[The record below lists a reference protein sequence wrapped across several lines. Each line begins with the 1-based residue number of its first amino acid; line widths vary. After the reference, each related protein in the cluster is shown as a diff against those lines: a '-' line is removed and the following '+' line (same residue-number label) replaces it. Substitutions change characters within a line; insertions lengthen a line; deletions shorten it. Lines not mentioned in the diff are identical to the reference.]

1 MARWQRDQ
9 YERAFLT
16 FARAITVGIAY
27 VATSPIPG
35 LTSSFIAIFTS
46 LLPFDICVASAQP
59 PIRWRDW
66 KRFFEVVRPRVIAT
80 VGTLLKGIAVGAAS
94 GIFTLLGLPP
104 VVGAVLTSGLAY
116 IWALGTRHVISAYV
130 AILAGL
136 AVFERLA
143 DLEGVQTVRIVQEI
157 VTVIVLSGGGT
168 LLGLMAG
175 WFVGFVT
182 GMVTRAFLSRPYRS
196 LRSHAYEL
204 PLEMR
209 PFNEVIHVGDK
220 SLVVTA
226 VVEEGSP
233 VAHRSLAELNL
244 RDRWRTTVLSVKRDG
259 EELVMPRG
267 DAVLMP
273 GDELILLTDRGQS
286 SSLYEQFKAPKE
298 QAALPPSDAE
308 RSAASRTEGE

>member
-1 MARWQRDQ
+1 MASWQRER
-9 YERAFLT
+9 YEKLFLT
-16 FARAITVGIAY
+16 FARAVTVGIAY
-27 VATSPIPG
+27 VATKPIPG

-46 LLPFDICVASAQP
+46 LLPFDISVASASP
-59 PIRWRDW
+59 PTRWQDW
-66 KRFFEVVRPRVIAT
+66 QRFFAVVRPRAIAT
-80 VGTLLKGIAVGAAS
+80 VGTLLKGVAVGS
-94 GIFTLLGLPP
+94 VTGILALLGLPN

-136 AVFERLA
+136 NVFERLVA
-143 DLEGVQTVRIVQEI
+143 LEGVQTVRIVQEI
-157 VTVIVLSGGGT
+157 MTVIVAAGGGT
-168 LLGLMAG
+168 LLGLAAG
-175 WFVGFVT
+175 WIVGFVT
-182 GMVTRAFLSRPYRS
+182 GMVTRTFLSRPYRS

-233 VAHRSLAELNL
+233 VARRSLAELGL
-244 RDRWRTTVLSVKRDG
+244 RDRWRTTVLSVKRSG

-267 DAVLMP
+267 DTVLMP
-273 GDELILLTDRGQS
+273 GDELILLTDRDQS
-286 SSLYEQFKAPKE
+286 SALYDQFKAPPPE
-298 QAALPPSDAE
+298 REAAAQDA
-308 RSAASRTEGE
+308 